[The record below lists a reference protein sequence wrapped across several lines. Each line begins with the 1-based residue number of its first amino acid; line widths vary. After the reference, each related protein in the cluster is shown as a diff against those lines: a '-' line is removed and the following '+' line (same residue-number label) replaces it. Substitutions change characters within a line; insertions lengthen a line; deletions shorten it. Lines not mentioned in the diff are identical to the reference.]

1 MSVFPS
7 VVSDSITPVSANP
20 FFAPAVPD
28 LVLLIDDDDFIS
40 DIVEQILTRSGKRV
54 LRARNGVEGG
64 RFFDTHQAES
74 GLVMLDRFLPD
85 LDGVSLCRTL
95 RLKAPHLPMILM
107 SGMDVPAA
115 AELAAKGPTVF
126 LSKPFFA
133 SEVRE
138 LVATLLGAVTQ
149 SQ

>member
-1 MSVFPS
+1 MSIFPS
-7 VVSDSITPVSANP
+7 VVSDSITTTSADP
-20 FFAPAVPD
+20 FFASAVPD
-28 LVLLIDDDDFIS
+28 LILLIDDDDFIA

-64 RFFDTHQAES
+64 RFFTMHQPEIS
-74 GLVMLDRFLPD
+74 LVMLDRFLPD

-95 RLKAPHLPMILM
+95 RQKAPHLPMILM

-133 SEVRE
+133 SQVRE
-138 LVATLLGAVTQ
+138 LVASQLGAIT
-149 SQ
+149 

>member
-7 VVSDSITPVSANP
+7 VVSGSIATTSANP
-20 FFAPAVPD
+20 FFPPAVPD
-28 LVLLIDDDDFIS
+28 LILLIDDDDFIS

-54 LRARNGVEGG
+54 LRARNGAEGN
-64 RFFDTHQAES
+64 RFFEAHKAEIS
-74 GLVMLDRFLPD
+74 LVMLDRFLPD
-85 LDGVSLCRTL
+85 LDGVSLCRAL
-95 RLKAPHLPMILM
+95 RQKSAHLPMILM

-133 SEVRE
+133 SQVRE
-138 LVATLLGAVTQ
+138 LVASQLSAVT
-149 SQ
+149 